1 MSEGFYYSIHNLEK
15 YTCRNLYCYLPE
27 NASSSLKDDIKV
39 ALTKNFMGYKSLD
52 YVKKRM
58 NQYVTPD
65 APIDNYQELLR
76 DIENTIWNVKN
87 QFKDKLEKL
96 TLKDQSVISLGL
108 KSTFMRL
115 ENSYESIL
123 FLINNQFFFES
134 ITINRLIFEQ
144 LNYCFNLAQFTPKE
158 YENLTQNQ
166 IKKDLSV
173 TNIKRLKSFLPNSE
187 IGKFYSDLSEL
198 AHIDVKRINEYLGFS
213 EDVKDHV
220 ITMKSIHQ
228 SIISAIFLL
237 RNIEIHGVVFEY
249 CFYRLTDIEL
259 TYLHDNEGELILNQE
274 RETKKMYNEYVEK
287 FIKLVNEVEVPV
299 QFMNTPELPK
309 DKDIDLPF

>member
-1 MSEGFYYSIHNLEK
+1 MSEGFYYSIHNLER

-27 NASSSLKDDIKV
+27 NASSSLKCDIKV
-39 ALTKNFMGYKSLD
+39 ALAKNFMRYKSLD
-52 YVKKRM
+52 HVKKRM
-58 NQYVTPD
+58 NDYITPD
-65 APIDNYQELLR
+65 AVNNNYQELLR
-76 DIENTIWNVKN
+76 EIENTIWRVKN
-87 QFKDKLEKL
+87 QFKDKLDKL
-96 TLKDQSVISLGL
+96 TLKDQNVITLGL
-108 KSTFMRL
+108 TSTFMRL

-158 YENLTQNQ
+158 FENLTQNQ

-173 TNIKRLKSFLPNSE
+173 TNIKRLKNFLPNSG

-198 AHIDVKRINEYLGFS
+198 AHIDVKRINEYLEFS
-213 EDVKDHV
+213 DDVKDNV

-237 RNIEIHGVVFEY
+237 KNIEIHGVVFEY
-249 CFYRLTDIEL
+249 CFNKLADIKL
-259 TYLHDNEGELILNQE
+259 TYLQDNGGELVLNQE
-274 RETKKMYNEYVEK
+274 RETKTLYNEYVK
-287 FIKLVNEVEVPV
+287 RFIKLVKEIKVPV
-299 QFMNTPELPK
+299 QFMNKSESLK
-309 DKDIDLPF
+309 DKTKNLPF